1 MTQPALPPK
10 KPFGAGY
17 VLFPA
22 LLVIFGVVAL
32 WAGRQ
37 LAPQTTAD
45 AAVFRS
51 DPSCAREA
59 PAGGPRGA
67 CQTVVATVVG
77 AEMRE
82 SGSGK
87 TRVHTPMVLLRYAD
101 GTFHEAELDGGA
113 GEIFVYDVA
122 SGTPARAQ
130 LFRGELVRVT
140 AGNDV
145 AETVSAPDVNAATV
159 GEMPWVGSVAIVA
172 GLLIFGARIYVTSRG
187 K

>member
-1 MTQPALPPK
+1 
-10 KPFGAGY
+10 
-17 VLFPA
+17 
-22 LLVIFGVVAL
+22 
-32 WAGRQ
+32 
-37 LAPQTTAD
+37 
-45 AAVFRS
+45 
-51 DPSCAREA
+51 
-59 PAGGPRGA
+59 
-67 CQTVVATVVG
+67 
-77 AEMRE
+77 
-82 SGSGK
+82 
-87 TRVHTPMVLLRYAD
+87 VHTPMVLLRYAD

-130 LFRGELVRVT
+130 LFRGELVRIT

-145 AETVSAPDVNAATV
+145 AETVSAPDVNAETV